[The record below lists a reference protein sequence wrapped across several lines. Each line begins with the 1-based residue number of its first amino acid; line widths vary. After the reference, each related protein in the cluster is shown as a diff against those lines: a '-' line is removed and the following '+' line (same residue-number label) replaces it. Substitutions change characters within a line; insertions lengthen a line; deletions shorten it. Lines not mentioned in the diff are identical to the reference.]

1 MNLGAP
7 ILDVSVSTSSASGS
21 ASSTPAPQVSIVS
34 GGTVTAPGYTPIIIT
49 NTVNNNAA
57 MAAAAASATTAQ
69 AAAQT
74 NTAYST
80 STTTSSG
87 TSTGTYISTDREGGS
102 SYGVINSNG
111 DTNFAPNVQI
121 HVNGN
126 TGTKTTQNSKN
137 KGSSSIVDR

>member
-7 ILDVSVSTSSASGS
+7 ILDVSVSTSSSSGS
-21 ASSTPAPQVSIVS
+21 SSSTPAPQVSIVS

-49 NTVNNNAA
+49 KTVNNDPA
-57 MAAAAASATTAQ
+57 MAAAAATAATAQ

-80 STTTSSG
+80 STSSS
-87 TSTGTYISTDREGGS
+87 TSTGTYVSTDRVGGS

-111 DTNFAPNVQI
+111 DTNFAPNV
-121 HVNGN
+121 
-126 TGTKTTQNSKN
+126 
-137 KGSSSIVDR
+137 